1 VTAAVKSPR
10 VLFPIVGIAG
20 LLAGIALAR
29 LVIFPPVVVDA
40 PAADV
45 APAAVAA
52 RRSTQESPADAAAG
66 SLLQQLSAGE
76 AKRLAEVLAQV
87 RREYVDEIPD
97 SKLLEAAMRG
107 LLAGLDPH
115 SAYLD
120 PREYEELRRGAAGNY
135 PGIGIEVAADNGFIK
150 VQRPLEE
157 SPAARAGI
165 RAGDLI
171 LRIDGEPVGAN
182 VAAAIDQ
189 MRGPAGSLVKLTVRR
204 AAGDE
209 LVDVVLERAR
219 VEVHSVS
226 GARLDRRYAYLRI
239 AAFSDTTPA
248 DFERTVQRL
257 RREQPDLRGV
267 VIDLRN
273 NPGGVLEAA
282 VAVADAM
289 LEEGNIV
296 VARGRA
302 ADARFRMDARP
313 GELLGGIDVAVLVNG
328 ASASAAEI
336 VAGALKD
343 NGRALL
349 VGRRTYGKGSVQ
361 SVIPLPDGYAIKLTT
376 SRYATPSGAYIN
388 ERGIAPDVALAGP
401 DSAPTDPSVDDEVR
415 AAMRE
420 LQRRSPRGD
429 RTAANKDK
437 DPRA

>member
-1 VTAAVKSPR
+1 
-10 VLFPIVGIAG
+10 
-20 LLAGIALAR
+20 
-29 LVIFPPVVVDA
+29 
-40 PAADV
+40 
-45 APAAVAA
+45 
-52 RRSTQESPADAAAG
+52 
-66 SLLQQLSAGE
+66 
-76 AKRLAEVLAQV
+76 
-87 RREYVDEIPD
+87 
-97 SKLLEAAMRG
+97 MRG

-115 SAYLD
+115 SAYHD

-420 LQRRSPRGD
+420 LQRRAPRGD

>member
-1 VTAAVKSPR
+1 MKNPR
-10 VLFPIVGIAG
+10 FLLPLIGVAG
-20 LLAGIALAR
+20 LLAGVALAR
-29 LVIFPPVVVDA
+29 LVIFPSAAGPATASAGAASAPGVRDA
-40 PAADV
+40 ALPADDV
-45 APAAVAA
+45 AANLL
-52 RRSTQESPADAAAG
+52 RQLPAD
-66 SLLQQLSAGE
+66 E
-76 AKRLAEVLAQV
+76 AQRLAAVLAQV
-87 RREYVDEIPD
+87 RREYVDEVPD
-97 SKLLEAAMRG
+97 SRLLEGALRG
-107 LLAGLDPH
+107 MLAGLDAH

-135 PGIGIEVAADNGFIK
+135 PGIGIEVTAENGFIK
-150 VQRPLEE
+150 VQRPLDD

-189 MRGPAGSLVKLTVRR
+189 MRGPAGSLVRLTVRR

-226 GARLDRRYAYLRI
+226 AARLEAQYAYLRI
-239 AAFSDTTPA
+239 AAFSETTPG
-248 DFERTVQRL
+248 DFARTVREL
-257 RREQPDLRGV
+257 RREQPKLRGV

-282 VAVADAM
+282 VEVADAM
-289 LEEGNIV
+289 LDAGNIV

-302 ADARFRMDARP
+302 ADARFRMDART
-313 GELLGGIDVAVLVNG
+313 GQLLDGVDIALLVNG

-336 VAGALKD
+336 VAGALQD
-343 NGRALL
+343 NDRALL

-361 SVIPLPDGYAIKLTT
+361 SVIPLPDGHAIKLTT
-376 SRYATPSGAYIN
+376 SRYATPSGVYIN
-388 ERGIAPDVALAGP
+388 ERGITPDIVLAGP

-415 AAMRE
+415 AALRE
-420 LQRRSPRGD
+420 LQRRAPRGT
-429 RTAANKDK
+429 RTAENR

>member
-1 VTAAVKSPR
+1 MKSPR
-10 VLFPIVGIAG
+10 ALFPVVGIAG

-29 LVIFPPVVVDA
+29 LVIFPPPEADA
-40 PAADV
+40 LTAAA
-45 APAAVAA
+45 APSAGAAPG
-52 RRSTQESPADAAAG
+52 STQGSPADAAAG
-66 SLLQQLSAGE
+66 PLLQQLPAGE

-87 RREYVDEIPD
+87 RREYVDEVPD
-97 SKLLEAAMRG
+97 SKLLEAALRG

-120 PREYEELRRGAAGNY
+120 PREYEELRRDAAGNY
-135 PGIGIEVAADNGFIK
+135 PGIGIEVAADNGFIR
-150 VQRPLEE
+150 VQRPLED

-204 AAGDE
+204 AAGEE

-226 GARLDRRYAYLRI
+226 GARLDPHYAYLRI
-239 AAFSDTTPA
+239 AVFSDTTPA

-257 RREQPDLRGV
+257 RRDQPDLRGV

-313 GELLGGIDVAVLVNG
+313 GELLDGIDVAVLVNG

-361 SVIPLPDGYAIKLTT
+361 SVIPLTDGHAIKLTT

-420 LQRRSPRGD
+420 LQRRVPRGA
-429 RTAANKDK
+429 RTAATKDK

>member
-1 VTAAVKSPR
+1 MPVEFAAVKPLR

-20 LLAGIALAR
+20 LLAGVLLAR
-29 LVIFPPVVVDA
+29 FVIFPPLDQLPAAASTPQDA
-40 PAADV
+40 GPAVPIPQPLPAAD
-45 APAAVAA
+45 A
-52 RRSTQESPADAAAG
+52 R
-66 SLLQQLSAGE
+66 
-76 AKRLAEVLAQV
+76 RLAEVVAQI
-87 RREYVDEIPD
+87 RRDYVDEIPD
-97 SKLLEAAMRG
+97 GKLIEGALRG
-107 LLAGLDPH
+107 LLAGLDAH
-115 SAYLD
+115 SEYLD

-135 PGIGIEVAADNGFIK
+135 PGIGIEVSADNGFIK

-182 VAAAIDQ
+182 VAAAIEQ

-226 GARLDRRYAYLRI
+226 GERLDAGYGYLRI

-248 DFERTVQRL
+248 DFERTVERL
-257 RREQPDLRGV
+257 RREQPELRGI

-282 VAVADAM
+282 VAVADTM
-289 LEEGNIV
+289 LDQGNIV
-296 VARGRA
+296 SARGRA
-302 ADARFRMDARP
+302 ADARFRMDAKP
-313 GELLGGIDVAVLVNG
+313 GQILEGIDIAVLVNG

-361 SVIPLPDGYAIKLTT
+361 SVIPLADGHAIKLTT

-401 DSAPTDPSVDDEVR
+401 DSAPTDPSIDDEVR

-420 LQRRSPRGD
+420 LQRRAPRST
-429 RTAANKDK
+429 RTAENKK
-437 DPRA
+437 PRA

>member
-52 RRSTQESPADAAAG
+52 RRSTQVSPADAAAG

-87 RREYVDEIPD
+87 RREYVDEMPD

-289 LEEGNIV
+289 LEGGNIV

-420 LQRRSPRGD
+420 LQRRAPRGD

>member
-1 VTAAVKSPR
+1 VKNPR
-10 VLFPIVGIAG
+10 FLLPLIGVAG
-20 LLAGIALAR
+20 LLAGVALAR
-29 LVIFPPVVVDA
+29 LVIFPSAAGPATASAGAASAPGVRDA
-40 PAADV
+40 ALPADDV
-45 APAAVAA
+45 AANLL
-52 RRSTQESPADAAAG
+52 RQLPAD
-66 SLLQQLSAGE
+66 E
-76 AKRLAEVLAQV
+76 AQRLAAVLAQV
-87 RREYVDEIPD
+87 RREYVDEVPD
-97 SKLLEAAMRG
+97 SRLLEGALRG
-107 LLAGLDPH
+107 MLAGLDAH

-135 PGIGIEVAADNGFIK
+135 PGIGIEVTAENGFIK
-150 VQRPLEE
+150 VQRPLDD

-189 MRGPAGSLVKLTVRR
+189 MRGPAGSLVRLTVRR

-226 GARLDRRYAYLRI
+226 AARLEAQYAYLRI
-239 AAFSDTTPA
+239 AAFSETTPG
-248 DFERTVQRL
+248 DFARTVREL
-257 RREQPDLRGV
+257 RREQPKLRGV

-282 VAVADAM
+282 VEVADAM
-289 LEEGNIV
+289 LDAGNIV

-302 ADARFRMDARP
+302 ADARFRMDART
-313 GELLGGIDVAVLVNG
+313 GQLLDGVDIALLVNG

-336 VAGALKD
+336 VAGALQD
-343 NGRALL
+343 NDRALL

-361 SVIPLPDGYAIKLTT
+361 SVIPLPDGHAIKLTT
-376 SRYATPSGAYIN
+376 SRYATPSGVYIN
-388 ERGIAPDVALAGP
+388 ERGITPDIVLAGP

-415 AAMRE
+415 AALRE
-420 LQRRSPRGD
+420 LQRRAPRGT
-429 RTAANKDK
+429 RTAENR

>member
-1 VTAAVKSPR
+1 VKNPR
-10 VLFPIVGIAG
+10 FLLPLIGVAG
-20 LLAGIALAR
+20 LLAGVALAR
-29 LVIFPPVVVDA
+29 LVIFPSAAGPATASAGAAYAPGVRDA
-40 PAADV
+40 ALPADDV
-45 APAAVAA
+45 AANLL
-52 RRSTQESPADAAAG
+52 RQLPAD
-66 SLLQQLSAGE
+66 E
-76 AKRLAEVLAQV
+76 AQRLAAVLAQV
-87 RREYVDEIPD
+87 RREYVDEVPD
-97 SKLLEAAMRG
+97 SRLLEGALRG
-107 LLAGLDPH
+107 MLAGLDAH

-135 PGIGIEVAADNGFIK
+135 PGIGIEVTAENGFIK
-150 VQRPLEE
+150 VQRPLDD

-189 MRGPAGSLVKLTVRR
+189 MRGPAGSLVRLTVRR

-226 GARLDRRYAYLRI
+226 AARLEAQYAYLRI
-239 AAFSDTTPA
+239 AAFSETTPG
-248 DFERTVQRL
+248 DFARTVREL
-257 RREQPDLRGV
+257 RREQPKLRGV

-282 VAVADAM
+282 VEVADAM
-289 LEEGNIV
+289 LDAGNIV

-302 ADARFRMDARP
+302 ADARFRMDART
-313 GELLGGIDVAVLVNG
+313 GQLLDGVDIALLVNG

-336 VAGALKD
+336 VAGALQD
-343 NGRALL
+343 NDRALL

-361 SVIPLPDGYAIKLTT
+361 SVIPLPDGHAIKLTT
-376 SRYATPSGAYIN
+376 SRYATPSGVYIN
-388 ERGIAPDVALAGP
+388 ERGITPDIVLAGP

-415 AAMRE
+415 AALRE
-420 LQRRSPRGD
+420 LQRRAPRGT
-429 RTAANKDK
+429 RTAENR